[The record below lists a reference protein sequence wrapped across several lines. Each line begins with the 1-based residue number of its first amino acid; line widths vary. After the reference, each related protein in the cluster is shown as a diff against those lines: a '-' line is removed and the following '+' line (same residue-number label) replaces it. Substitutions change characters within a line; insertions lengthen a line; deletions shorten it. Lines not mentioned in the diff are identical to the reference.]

1 MLLIVSWFW
10 GDLCMPHFVFFFKKY
25 ISNLQLVTS
34 AFVKLSPD
42 TKDRHIYNL
51 YKKYRYWPS
60 HGSLSTGE
68 ITAAFNKLTSC
79 GPSSVRYYLIHNILP
94 RYSWN
99 TAKVGIKHQSV
110 NKSIILKKRIE
121 LFWNKEYLWY
131 LDYGVWHHFQQY
143 FSYIVVV
150 TKLGLFMEENEL
162 SGEDHW
168 PVASHWQT
176 LSHHVV
182 HLALIEI

>member
-94 RYSWN
+94 RYSSN
-99 TAKVGIKHQSV
+99 TAKVGIKHQSYWRKGL
-110 NKSIILKKRIE
+110 NCFETRSI
-121 LFWNKEYLWY
+121 
-131 LDYGVWHHFQQY
+131 YGIWIMVFDTTFNNISVISW
-143 FSYIVVV
+143 
-150 TKLGLFMEENEL
+150 
-162 SGEDHW
+162 
-168 PVASHWQT
+168 
-176 LSHHVV
+176 
-182 HLALIEI
+182 